1 MCNVHVAVALA
12 TKDNAILWN
21 NMQCA
26 MSTWLEPL
34 VVQIEQKIIWYNM
47 QCAMCTWLEPWC
59 AGLIQHPSSPSNVCS
74 ASQDLPEGGQATR
87 SINNTH
93 ALSWSVQLCS
103 LGREVVWELDTL
115 CALSA

>member
-34 VVQIEQKIIWYNM
+34 VAQIEQKIIWNNM
-47 QCAMCTWLEPWC
+47 QCAMYTWLEPWC
-59 AGLIQHPSSPSNVCS
+59 AGLIQTP
-74 ASQDLPEGGQATR
+74 
-87 SINNTH
+87 
-93 ALSWSVQLCS
+93 
-103 LGREVVWELDTL
+103 
-115 CALSA
+115 

>member
-34 VVQIEQKIIWYNM
+34 VVQIEQKIIWKNM
-47 QCAMCTWLEPWC
+47 QCAMCHGWSPVPHPMGALLHKICPKEAKPP
-59 AGLIQHPSSPSNVCS
+59 GL
-74 ASQDLPEGGQATR
+74 
-87 SINNTH
+87 
-93 ALSWSVQLCS
+93 
-103 LGREVVWELDTL
+103 
-115 CALSA
+115 